1 MTADGHHMN
10 TMSNPSSGTKPK
22 FCSDCGTQLNVGAAF
37 CHVCGS
43 PTGGRAAASPS
54 APGIGKPLLWGI
66 PVIAIVAVAA
76 LTIAQMGRR
85 STPDAATVPLADRTV
100 AAPDISSMTPEE
112 RADRLFNRVMRLS
125 SEGKKDSAAFFA
137 PMAFGAL
144 AALEPLDAH
153 RRYDLGLIS
162 LVSGN
167 VVAAKAQAD
176 TILAQRP
183 THLLGLSL
191 AARVA
196 DARNDTATARAFRA
210 RLLAAEPA
218 ERAAALPEYT
228 DHDNDVRAA
237 LELARKR

>member
-1 MTADGHHMN
+1 MSTTSTAA
-10 TMSNPSSGTKPK
+10 KPK

-43 PTGGRAAASPS
+43 PVGGRAAASP
-54 APGIGKPLLWGI
+54 ATPGAGTPLVWGI
-66 PVIAIVAVAA
+66 PVIAIIAVAV
-76 LTIAQMGRR
+76 LTLAQAGTRR
-85 STPDAATVPLADRTV
+85 SPDSDAPPRADRTV

-112 RADRLFNRVMRLS
+112 RADRLFDRVMRLS
-125 SEGKKDSAAFFA
+125 SEGKTDSAAFFA
-137 PMAFGAL
+137 PMALGAL

-153 RRYDLGLIS
+153 RRYDLGLIA
-162 LVSGN
+162 LVSGDAA
-167 VVAAKAQAD
+167 VAKAQAD

-196 DARNDTATARAFRA
+196 DARNDVAAARAFRA

-218 ERAAALPEYT
+218 ERAAGLPEYT
-228 DHDNDVRAA
+228 AHGNDLRTA

>member
-1 MTADGHHMN
+1 MPTPPPA
-10 TMSNPSSGTKPK
+10 TKPK

-43 PTGGRAAASPS
+43 PTGGRAAASASPS
-54 APGIGKPLLWGI
+54 GISKPVLWGI
-66 PVIAIVAVAA
+66 PVVAIVAVVA

-85 STPDAATVPLADRTV
+85 STPEVATVPLSDRTTS
-100 AAPDISSMTPEE
+100 APDISSMTPEE

-144 AALEPLDAH
+144 AALEPLDSH

-162 LVSGN
+162 LVSGD
-167 VVAAKAQAD
+167 VAVAKAQAD

-196 DARNDTATARAFRA
+196 DARNDAAGARAFRA
-210 RLLAAEPA
+210 RMLAAEPA